1 MRIFKLAGS
10 NFFLGWIMTSMIYLA
25 LLAVLFS
32 TVSTLS
38 FDKWRSATRDLV
50 TIHVPNPT
58 ERIANGA
65 GVTRLD
71 DTLKILRAFPD
82 IESVTVL
89 EKNDIERLINPLVER
104 DIFKNILLPALI
116 EIRLS
121 RNDILPDLNTSLKS
135 LSTEIFIESHAELFL
150 PDAKT
155 FSGAKKL
162 FSVIVSLT
170 LFTAMIS
177 VIFAVHSG
185 LAINRETIQVMH
197 LIGAKNGFIART
209 FQKHMLTVLG
219 FSSACGT
226 ALAMGTFFILDRLL
240 KVAFFGDVEIDIF
253 KQINLWDW
261 IIFMLVPV
269 SYALLGII
277 VAGVSVLILLW
288 KQS

>member
-1 MRIFKLAGS
+1 MS
-10 NFFLGWIMTSMIYLA
+10 SMIYLA

-58 ERIANGA
+58 ERMDSDY

-71 DTLKILRAFPD
+71 ETLKILRAFPD

-89 EKNDIERLINPLVER
+89 EKNEIERLINPLVEK
-104 DIFKNILLPALI
+104 DILKNILLPALI
-116 EIRLS
+116 EIRLK
-121 RNDILPDLNTSLKS
+121 RNDFLPDLNNALKK
-135 LSTEIFIESHAELFL
+135 LSAEIFIESHAELFL

-170 LFTAMIS
+170 LFVAMIS

-209 FQKHMLTVLG
+209 FQKHVLKVLG

-226 ALAMGTFFILDRLL
+226 ALAMGTFFILDSLL
-240 KVAFFGDVEIDIF
+240 RVAFFGDGEIDIF

-261 IIFMLVPV
+261 TIFMLVPV
-269 SYALLGII
+269 SYPLLGII
-277 VAGVSVLILLW
+277 VAGVSVLIFLR
-288 KQS
+288 K

>member
-10 NFFLGWIMTSMIYLA
+10 NFFLGWIMSSMIYLA

-58 ERIANGA
+58 EIIDSDD

-71 DTLKILRAFPD
+71 ETLKILRAFPD
-82 IESVTVL
+82 IESFTVL
-89 EKNDIERLINPLVER
+89 EKNDIERLINPLV
-104 DIFKNILLPALI
+104 DIDILKNILLPALI
-116 EIRLS
+116 EIRLK
-121 RNDILPDLNTSLKS
+121 RNNFLPDLNNALKN
-135 LSTEIFIESHAELFL
+135 LSTDIFIESHAELFL

-162 FSVIVSLT
+162 FSVIVGLT
-170 LFTAMIS
+170 LFVAMIS
-177 VIFAVHSG
+177 IIFAVHAG
-185 LAINRETIQVMH
+185 LAVNRETIQVMH

-209 FQKHMLTVLG
+209 FQKHVLKVLG
-219 FSSACGT
+219 FASACGT

-240 KVAFFGDVEIDIF
+240 RVAFFGDGEIDIL

-261 IIFMLVPV
+261 TIFMLVPV
-269 SYALLGII
+269 SYPLLGII
-277 VAGVSVLILLW
+277 VAGGSVLTFLG
-288 KQS
+288 KQN

>member
-10 NFFLGWIMTSMIYLA
+10 NFFLGWIMSSMIYLA

-50 TIHVPNPT
+50 TIHVPKPA
-58 ERIANGA
+58 EIIDSDD

-71 DTLKILRAFPD
+71 ETLKILRAFPD
-82 IESVTVL
+82 IESFTVL
-89 EKNDIERLINPLVER
+89 EKNDIERLINPLVDK
-104 DIFKNILLPALI
+104 DILKNILLPALI
-116 EIRLS
+116 EIRLK
-121 RNDILPDLNTSLKS
+121 RNNSLPDLNNALKN
-135 LSTEIFIESHAELFL
+135 LSTDIFIESHAELFL
-150 PDAKT
+150 PDAKA

-162 FSVIVSLT
+162 FSVIVGLT
-170 LFTAMIS
+170 LFVAMIS
-177 VIFAVHSG
+177 IIFAVHAG

-209 FQKHMLTVLG
+209 FQKHVLKVLG

-240 KVAFFGDVEIDIF
+240 RVAFFGDGEIDIF

-261 IIFMLVPV
+261 TIFMLVPV
-269 SYALLGII
+269 SYPLLGII
-277 VAGVSVLILLW
+277 VAGVSVLTFLR
-288 KQS
+288 KQN

>member
-10 NFFLGWIMTSMIYLA
+10 NFFLGWIMSSMIYLA

-58 ERIANGA
+58 EIIDSDDGF
-65 GVTRLD
+65 TRLD
-71 DTLKILRAFPD
+71 ETLKILRAFPD
-82 IESVTVL
+82 IESFTVL
-89 EKNDIERLINPLVER
+89 EKNDIERLINPLVDK
-104 DIFKNILLPALI
+104 DILKNILLPALI
-116 EIRLS
+116 EIRLK
-121 RNDILPDLNTSLKS
+121 RNNSLPDLNNALKN
-135 LSTEIFIESHAELFL
+135 LSTDIFIESHAELFL
-150 PDAKT
+150 PDAKA

-162 FSVIVSLT
+162 FSVIVGLT
-170 LFTAMIS
+170 LFVAMIS
-177 VIFAVHSG
+177 IIFAVHAG

-209 FQKHMLTVLG
+209 FQKHVLKVLG

-240 KVAFFGDVEIDIF
+240 RVAFFGDGEIDIF

-261 IIFMLVPV
+261 TIFMLVPV
-269 SYALLGII
+269 SYPLLGII
-277 VAGVSVLILLW
+277 VAGVSVLTFLR
-288 KQS
+288 KQN

>member
-1 MRIFKLAGS
+1 M
-10 NFFLGWIMTSMIYLA
+10 
-25 LLAVLFS
+25 
-32 TVSTLS
+32 
-38 FDKWRSATRDLV
+38 
-50 TIHVPNPT
+50 
-58 ERIANGA
+58 
-65 GVTRLD
+65 
-71 DTLKILRAFPD
+71 
-82 IESVTVL
+82 
-89 EKNDIERLINPLVER
+89 
-104 DIFKNILLPALI
+104 
-116 EIRLS
+116 
-121 RNDILPDLNTSLKS
+121 PDLNTSLKS
-135 LSTEIFIESHAELFL
+135 LSTEIFIESHEELFL

-219 FSSACGT
+219 FSGACGT

-269 SYALLGII
+269 FYALLGII
-277 VAGVSVLILLW
+277 VAGVSVLILLR

>member
-10 NFFLGWIMTSMIYLA
+10 NFFLGWIMSSMIYLA

-58 ERIANGA
+58 EITDSDD

-71 DTLKILRAFPD
+71 ETLKILRAFPD
-82 IESVTVL
+82 IESFTVL
-89 EKNDIERLINPLVER
+89 EKNDIERLINPLV
-104 DIFKNILLPALI
+104 DIDILKNILLPALI
-116 EIRLS
+116 EIRLK
-121 RNDILPDLNTSLKS
+121 RNNFLPDLNNALKN
-135 LSTEIFIESHAELFL
+135 LSTDIFIESHAELFL

-162 FSVIVSLT
+162 FSVIVGLT
-170 LFTAMIS
+170 LFVAMIS
-177 VIFAVHSG
+177 IIFAVHAG

-209 FQKHMLTVLG
+209 FQKHVLKVLG

-240 KVAFFGDVEIDIF
+240 RVAFFGDGEIDIF

-261 IIFMLVPV
+261 TIFMLVPV
-269 SYALLGII
+269 CYPLLGII
-277 VAGVSVLILLW
+277 VVGVSVLILLRN
-288 KQS
+288 QN

>member
-1 MRIFKLAGS
+1 
-10 NFFLGWIMTSMIYLA
+10 MTSMIYLA

-32 TVSTLS
+32 AVSTLS

-58 ERIANGA
+58 QKIANGA

-121 RNDILPDLNTSLKS
+121 RNDILPDLNTSLKNV
-135 LSTEIFIESHAELFL
+135 STEIFIESHAELFL
-150 PDAKT
+150 SDAKT
-155 FSGAKKL
+155 LSGAKKL

-170 LFTAMIS
+170 LFVAMIS

-219 FSSACGT
+219 FSGACGT

-240 KVAFFGDVEIDIF
+240 KVTFFGDVEIDIF

-269 SYALLGII
+269 FYALLGII
-277 VAGVSVLILLW
+277 VAGVSVLILLR

>member
-1 MRIFKLAGS
+1 
-10 NFFLGWIMTSMIYLA
+10 MIYLA

-38 FDKWRSATRDLV
+38 FDKWRSATQDLV
-50 TIHVPNPT
+50 TIHVPNPR
-58 ERIANGA
+58 EIVDSDD

-71 DTLKILRAFPD
+71 KTLKILRAFPD

-116 EIRLS
+116 EIRLK
-121 RNDILPDLNTSLKS
+121 RNDFLPDLNNALKN

-170 LFTAMIS
+170 LFVAMIS
-177 VIFAVHSG
+177 IIFAVHSG

-197 LIGAKNGFIART
+197 LIGAKNDFIART
-209 FQKHMLTVLG
+209 FQKHVLKVLG
-219 FSSACGT
+219 FSSAFGT
-226 ALAMGTFFILDRLL
+226 ALAMGTFFILDSLL
-240 KVAFFGDVEIDIF
+240 RVAFFGDGEVDIF

-261 IIFMLVPV
+261 TIFMLVPV
-269 SYALLGII
+269 SYPLLGII
-277 VAGVSVLILLW
+277 VAGVSVLIFLR
-288 KQS
+288 KQN

>member
-1 MRIFKLAGS
+1 
-10 NFFLGWIMTSMIYLA
+10 MIYLA

-58 ERIANGA
+58 EITDSDD

-71 DTLKILRAFPD
+71 ETLKILRAFPD
-82 IESVTVL
+82 IESFTVL
-89 EKNDIERLINPLVER
+89 EKNDIERLINPLV
-104 DIFKNILLPALI
+104 DIDILKNILLPALI
-116 EIRLS
+116 EIRLK
-121 RNDILPDLNTSLKS
+121 RNNFLPDLNNALKN
-135 LSTEIFIESHAELFL
+135 LSTDIFIESHAELFL

-162 FSVIVSLT
+162 FSVIVGLT
-170 LFTAMIS
+170 LFVAMIS
-177 VIFAVHSG
+177 IIFAVHAG

-209 FQKHMLTVLG
+209 FQKHVLKVLG

-240 KVAFFGDVEIDIF
+240 RVAFFGDGEIDIF

-261 IIFMLVPV
+261 TIFMLVPV
-269 SYALLGII
+269 SYPLLGII
-277 VAGVSVLILLW
+277 VAGGSVLTFLR
-288 KQS
+288 KQN

>member
-1 MRIFKLAGS
+1 
-10 NFFLGWIMTSMIYLA
+10 MTSMIYLA

-58 ERIANGA
+58 EIIASDDDA
-65 GVTRLD
+65 TRLD
-71 DTLKILRAFPD
+71 ETLKILRAFPD
-82 IESVTVL
+82 IGSVVVL
-89 EKNDIERLINPLVER
+89 EKNDIERLINPLVEK
-104 DIFKNILLPALI
+104 DTLKNILLPALI
-116 EIRLS
+116 EIKLS
-121 RNDILPDLNTSLKS
+121 RNDILPVLNTSLQNV
-135 LSTEIFIESHAELFL
+135 STEIFIESHAELFL

-155 FSGAKKL
+155 LSGAKKL

-170 LFTAMIS
+170 LFVAMIS

-209 FQKHMLTVLG
+209 FQKHVLKALG
-219 FSSACGT
+219 FSSACGA

-261 IIFMLVPV
+261 IIFVLVPV

-277 VAGVSVLILLW
+277 VAGVSVLILLR

>member
-10 NFFLGWIMTSMIYLA
+10 NFFLGWIMSSMIYLA

-50 TIHVPNPT
+50 TIHVPKPA
-58 ERIANGA
+58 EIIDSDD

-71 DTLKILRAFPD
+71 ETLKILRAFPD
-82 IESVTVL
+82 IESFTVL
-89 EKNDIERLINPLVER
+89 EKNDIERLINPLVDK
-104 DIFKNILLPALI
+104 DILKNILLPALI
-116 EIRLS
+116 EIRLK
-121 RNDILPDLNTSLKS
+121 RNNSLPDLNNGLKN
-135 LSTEIFIESHAELFL
+135 LSTDIFIESHAELFL
-150 PDAKT
+150 PDAKA

-162 FSVIVSLT
+162 FSVIVGLT
-170 LFTAMIS
+170 LFVAMIS
-177 VIFAVHSG
+177 IIFAVHAG

-209 FQKHMLTVLG
+209 FQKHVLKVLG

-226 ALAMGTFFILDRLL
+226 ALAMGTFFILDKLL
-240 KVAFFGDVEIDIF
+240 RVAFFGDGEIDIF

-261 IIFMLVPV
+261 TIFMLVPV
-269 SYALLGII
+269 SYPLLGII
-277 VAGVSVLILLW
+277 VAGVSVLTFLR
-288 KQS
+288 KQN

>member
-10 NFFLGWIMTSMIYLA
+10 NFFLGWIMSSMIYLA

-58 ERIANGA
+58 EIIDSDDGF
-65 GVTRLD
+65 TRLD
-71 DTLKILRAFPD
+71 ETLKILRAFPD

-89 EKNDIERLINPLVER
+89 EKNDIERLINPLLDK
-104 DIFKNILLPALI
+104 DILKNILLPALI
-116 EIRLS
+116 EIRLK
-121 RNDILPDLNTSLKS
+121 RNDFLPDLNNAFKN
-135 LSTEIFIESHAELFL
+135 LSKEIFIESHAELFL
-150 PDAKT
+150 PDVKT

-170 LFTAMIS
+170 LFVAMIS
-177 VIFAVHSG
+177 IIFAVHAG

-209 FQKHMLTVLG
+209 FQKHVLKVLS

-226 ALAMGTFFILDRLL
+226 ALALGTFFILDRLL
-240 KVAFFGDVEIDIF
+240 RVAFFGDGEIDIL

-261 IIFMLVPV
+261 TIFMLVPV
-269 SYALLGII
+269 SYPLLGII
-277 VAGVSVLILLW
+277 VAGVSVLIFLR
-288 KQS
+288 KQN

>member
-10 NFFLGWIMTSMIYLA
+10 NFFLGWIMSSMIYLA

-58 ERIANGA
+58 EITDSDD

-71 DTLKILRAFPD
+71 ETLKILRAFPD
-82 IESVTVL
+82 IESFTVL
-89 EKNDIERLINPLVER
+89 EKNDIERLINPLVDK
-104 DIFKNILLPALI
+104 DILKNILLPALI
-116 EIRLS
+116 EIRLK
-121 RNDILPDLNTSLKS
+121 RNNSLPDLNNALKN
-135 LSTEIFIESHAELFL
+135 LSTDIFIESHAELFL
-150 PDAKT
+150 PDAKA

-162 FSVIVSLT
+162 FSVIVGLT
-170 LFTAMIS
+170 LFVAMIS
-177 VIFAVHSG
+177 IIFAVHAG

-209 FQKHMLTVLG
+209 FQKHVLKVLG

-240 KVAFFGDVEIDIF
+240 RVAFFGDGEIDIF

-261 IIFMLVPV
+261 TIFMLVPV
-269 SYALLGII
+269 SYPLLGII
-277 VAGVSVLILLW
+277 VAGGSVLTFLR
-288 KQS
+288 KQN

>member
-10 NFFLGWIMTSMIYLA
+10 NFFLGWIMSSMIYLA

-50 TIHVPNPT
+50 TIHVPKPA
-58 ERIANGA
+58 EIIDSDD

-71 DTLKILRAFPD
+71 ETLKILRAFPD
-82 IESVTVL
+82 IESFTVL
-89 EKNDIERLINPLVER
+89 EKNDIERLINPLVDK
-104 DIFKNILLPALI
+104 DILKNILLPALI
-116 EIRLS
+116 EIRLK
-121 RNDILPDLNTSLKS
+121 RNNSLPDLNNALKN
-135 LSTEIFIESHAELFL
+135 LSTDIFIESHAELFL
-150 PDAKT
+150 PDAKA

-162 FSVIVSLT
+162 FSVIVGLT
-170 LFTAMIS
+170 LFVAMIS
-177 VIFAVHSG
+177 IIFAVHAG

-209 FQKHMLTVLG
+209 FQKHVLKVLG

-240 KVAFFGDVEIDIF
+240 RVAFFGDGEIDIF

-261 IIFMLVPV
+261 TIFMLVPV
-269 SYALLGII
+269 SYPLLGII
-277 VAGVSVLILLW
+277 VAGGSVLTFLR
-288 KQS
+288 KQN

>member
-1 MRIFKLAGS
+1 MS
-10 NFFLGWIMTSMIYLA
+10 SMIYLA

-50 TIHVPNPT
+50 TIHVPKPA
-58 ERIANGA
+58 EIIDSDD

-71 DTLKILRAFPD
+71 ETLKILRAFPD
-82 IESVTVL
+82 IESFTVL
-89 EKNDIERLINPLVER
+89 EKNDIERLINPLVDK
-104 DIFKNILLPALI
+104 DILKNILLPALI
-116 EIRLS
+116 EIRLK
-121 RNDILPDLNTSLKS
+121 RNNSLPDLNNALKN
-135 LSTEIFIESHAELFL
+135 LSTDIFIESHAELFL
-150 PDAKT
+150 PDAKA

-162 FSVIVSLT
+162 FSVIVGLT
-170 LFTAMIS
+170 LFVAMIS
-177 VIFAVHSG
+177 IIFAVHAG

-209 FQKHMLTVLG
+209 FQKHVLKVLG

-240 KVAFFGDVEIDIF
+240 RVAFFGDGEIDIF

-261 IIFMLVPV
+261 TIFMLVPV
-269 SYALLGII
+269 SYPLLGII
-277 VAGVSVLILLW
+277 VAGVSVLTFLR
-288 KQS
+288 KQN